1 MNTTLK
7 LSIGLVSLCFLGS
20 AIANGS
26 CNNENTAIPFSTP
39 SSDFTLHNN
48 GTVTHNATGLMWMRC
63 SIGQTWQGERCTGVV
78 RVFSWQL
85 ALTQNGTNYAGYS
98 DWRLPNKNELASI
111 VELRCYNPSINDA
124 IFPDFPDK
132 PNKSFWSSSPYANFS
147 NDAWD
152 VDFYS
157 GSVKDLSK
165 VGGGHVRLVRAIP

>member
-26 CNNENTAIPFSTP
+26 CNNENTAIPFSTS

-48 GTVTHNATGLMWMRC
+48 GTVTHNATSLMWMRC
-63 SIGQTWQGERCTGVV
+63 SIGQTWQGERCTGVASE
-78 RVFSWQL
+78 FTWQQ

-124 IFPDFPDK
+124 IFPDTPR
-132 PNKSFWSSSPYANFS
+132 SIFWSSTPYADGSDGSWSVAFGR
-147 NDAWD
+147 
-152 VDFYS
+152 
-157 GSVKDLSK
+157 GSVFRGSK
-165 VGGGHVRLVRAIP
+165 NYGYHVRLVRASL